1 MNEIFSAFVRVLTA
15 VLWGPHV
22 LLLILLAGVW
32 FTLRGRFMQVT
43 KLPGM
48 TRGAL
53 CGTQRCGGFSA
64 FQSLTASL
72 AGSLGTGNIL
82 GVAAAILVGGAGAV
96 VVGEGFPAGAISVGR
111 RIFRQ
116 RAAVLSGKVP
126 PKPRLY
132 LVHRHADH
140 HVLIGV
146 HLLAP

>member
-1 MNEIFSAFVRVLTA
+1 MQSSPTQSRGRVKGGTP
-15 VLWGPHV
+15 LWG
-22 LLLILLAGVW
+22 
-32 FTLRGRFMQVT
+32 Q
-43 KLPGM
+43 
-48 TRGAL
+48 GATPL
-53 CGTQRCGGFSA
+53 
-64 FQSLTASL
+64 
-72 AGSLGTGNIL
+72 GSLPLLCIL
-82 GVAAAILVGGAGAV
+82 PRAADGGEDVAVGVAQGHGGAGDNVGGAGAV

-116 RAAVLSGKVP
+116 RTAVLGGKVP